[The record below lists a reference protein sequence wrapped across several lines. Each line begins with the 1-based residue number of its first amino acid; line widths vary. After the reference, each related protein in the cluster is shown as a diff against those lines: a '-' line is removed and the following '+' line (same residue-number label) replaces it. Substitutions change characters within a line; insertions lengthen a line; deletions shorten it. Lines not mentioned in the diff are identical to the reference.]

1 MNYADNDDIYNEIV
15 RIGQGKFTDEQIY
28 QIAYMVICARLQG
41 RDSAFIDGNQ
51 FAYNTQPK
59 RYRREK

>member
-41 RDSAFIDGNQ
+41 RDSAFIE
-51 FAYNTQPK
+51 AT
-59 RYRREK
+59 RSLTTTTETV

>member
-28 QIAYMVICARLQG
+28 QIAYMVIRARLQG
-41 RDSAFIDGNQ
+41 RDTAF
-51 FAYNTQPK
+51 AEATKSLTTQT
-59 RYRREK
+59 ETV